1 MFAVMISFC
10 SLGLVI
16 ISDLKAKPGVQNLC
30 VVTGLVPFSSWVPF
44 LSVTMFGVSV
54 VVFWSFP
61 VVLQ

>member
-30 VVTGLVPFSSWVPF
+30 VVTGLVPFSSF
-44 LSVTMFGVSV
+44 LSVIMFGVSV

>member
-16 ISDLKAKPGVQNLC
+16 ISDLKANLC
-30 VVTGLVPFSSWVPF
+30 AVTGLVPFSSWVPF
-44 LSVTMFGVSV
+44 LSVIMFGVSV